1 MNNINGEKIM
11 NSFYITCV
19 DGTPILNIV
28 ETNAGC
34 FEVWW
39 KDSYQCDLGTFK
51 TYEAAVDA
59 IYKHYGRGRVIKC

>member
-59 IYKHYGRGRVIKC
+59 IYKRYGRGRVIKC

>member
-1 MNNINGEKIM
+1 M

-39 KDSYQCDLGTFK
+39 TDSYQCDLGTFK

-59 IYKHYGRGRVIKC
+59 IYKRYGRGRVIKC

>member
-1 MNNINGEKIM
+1 M

-28 ETNAGC
+28 KTNTGY
-34 FEVWW
+34 FEPRW
-39 KDSYQCDLGTFK
+39 KDSYSCNLGTFK

-59 IYKHYGRGRVIKC
+59 IYKYYGRGRVIEC